1 MVIKKNKVA
10 SGGFFSSRKV
20 FKEPVR
26 KIDKN
31 NHQAVESLWNE
42 YVEEFRKSSLVL
54 EELGLEKQVLADS
67 IINIKKLIHKDYE
80 KDIFP
85 KINVGLVLKKFIIW
99 LQTAI
104 KDPDNKNSIIIL
116 LDVLKKIIE

>member
-1 MVIKKNKVA
+1 M
-10 SGGFFSSRKV
+10 
-20 FKEPVR
+20 R

-31 NHQAVESLWNE
+31 NHQEVESLWNE

-54 EELGLEKQVLADS
+54 EELGLEKQALADS

-85 KINVGLVLKKFIIW
+85 NINVGLVLKKFIIW